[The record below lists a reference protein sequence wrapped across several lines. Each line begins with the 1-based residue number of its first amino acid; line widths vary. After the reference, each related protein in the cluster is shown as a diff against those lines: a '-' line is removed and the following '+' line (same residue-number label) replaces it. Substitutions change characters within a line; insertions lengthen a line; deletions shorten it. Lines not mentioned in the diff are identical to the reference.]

1 MTAMEPLA
9 VPLSADA
16 ADLDRESARARYGE
30 VFEQH
35 HGRLVRLGYLLAGD
49 PDRAEEAVAEAF
61 AKVWP
66 HWQRGRVT
74 DERAYLTRALVN
86 EVSSSGRRLVRAER
100 FRRVNR
106 ASAAE
111 ARGHDQSVADRS
123 ALVAALARL
132 PHGQRAAVVLRFYD
146 DLTEAATAEVLGLRV
161 GTVKSQTSR
170 ALARLR
176 VLLQEEEER

>member
-1 MTAMEPLA
+1 MEPLA
-9 VPLSADA
+9 VPLSAA
-16 ADLDRESARARYGE
+16 ATDLDRERARARYGQ

-49 PDRAEEAVAEAF
+49 ADRAEEAVAEAF

-74 DERAYLTRALVN
+74 DERSYLTRALVN
-86 EVSSSGRRLVRAER
+86 EVSSSGRRLVRADR
-100 FRRVNR
+100 FRRTARVGV
-106 ASAAE
+106 E
-111 ARGHDQSVADRS
+111 ARGHDESVADRS
-123 ALVAALARL
+123 ALVAALAQL
-132 PHGQRAAVVLRFYD
+132 PHGQRAVVVLRFYD

-176 VLLQEEEER
+176 ILLQEDEER

>member
-9 VPLSADA
+9 VPLSAAA
-16 ADLDRESARARYGE
+16 ADLDRESARARYGQ

-86 EVSSSGRRLVRAER
+86 EVSSSGRRLVRADR
-100 FRRVNR
+100 FRRTARVN
-106 ASAAE
+106 AE
-111 ARGHDQSVADRS
+111 ARGHDESVADRS

-132 PHGQRAAVVLRFYD
+132 PHGQRAVVVLRFYD